1 MNIKTY
7 RSCYILLHNNLTNFS
22 QHRAHRKSVNKIIA
36 LMGKLLPEAG
46 TRGVLCKKV
55 FLEILQNPQEN
66 TCVRVSFLIKLGPA
80 TLLKK
85 RLWHRSF
92 PANSVK
98 FLRTPFLQNISGR
111 LLLYVSRYLT
121 SDYITY
127 KTKIKFWKH
136 WNQGL
141 SINQHF
147 AVTRVF

>member
-1 MNIKTY
+1 
-7 RSCYILLHNNLTNFS
+7 
-22 QHRAHRKSVNKIIA
+22 
-36 LMGKLLPEAG
+36 MGKLLPEAG

-136 WNQGL
+136 
-141 SINQHF
+141 
-147 AVTRVF
+147 

>member
-7 RSCYILLHNNLTNFS
+7 RSCYILLHNNLTNFN

-36 LMGKLLPEAG
+36 LMEKLLSEAG

-55 FLEILQNPQEN
+55 FLEILQNPLEK
-66 TCVRVSFLIKLGPA
+66 TCVRVSFFK
-80 TLLKK
+80 KK

-92 PANSVK
+92 PTNAVK

-111 LLLYVSRYLT
+111 LLLYVSRYLI

-127 KTKIKFWKH
+127 KTKIKF
-136 WNQGL
+136 
-141 SINQHF
+141 
-147 AVTRVF
+147 